1 MTELQP
7 YQTAKPRSFWKRPEG
22 VTGALFLAG
31 ILLAAAYLIIS
42 NMAAIVAL
50 FSNILYLS
58 LILIGLALLFYVILD
73 RRMRN
78 LVWYMYKSIMRWV
91 TSLFIQI
98 DPIGILKSYVQDLE
112 SNLKKLSK
120 QIGSLRGQMRRLQTL
135 TVDNDKEIEYNM
147 LLAQKAKETG
157 QENQLLLASRKAARL
172 KESNQKYEALHEKMT
187 ILYRVLSR
195 MYANSEILLEDT
207 KDQVKL
213 KEQERKAIR
222 TSYSAMKNAMDI
234 ISGTGS
240 KREMFDAALEN
251 IADDLANKVGEM
263 EHFMEMSSSLMES
276 VDLQSGIFEEQGL
289 KMLEEWEKNSS
300 IMLLGGEDF
309 LLEEG
314 DLGKERPSADKIK
327 IDRRKNDRED
337 SSSTYEDLFE

>member
-1 MTELQP
+1 MTDLQP
-7 YQTAKPRSFWKRPEG
+7 YNAPPKSFWKRPEG
-22 VTGALFLAG
+22 VTGALFLVA
-31 ILLAAAYLIIS
+31 LLIGATYLVLA
-42 NMAAIVAL
+42 NMSAIVAL
-50 FSNILYLS
+50 ASNVLYLS
-58 LILIGLALLFYVILD
+58 LMLIGLGLLLYVILD
-73 RRMRN
+73 PRMRN
-78 LVWYMYKSIMRWV
+78 LVWYMYKSAMRWI
-91 TSLFIQI
+91 TGLFIQI

-112 SNLKKLSK
+112 KNLKKLSR

-135 TVDNDKEIEYNM
+135 TEENEKEIEYNM
-147 LLAQKAKETG
+147 LLAQKAKEKG
-157 QENQLLLASRKAARL
+157 QENQVLLASRKAARL
-172 KESNQKYEALHEKMT
+172 QESNQKYANLQDKMS

-234 ISGTGS
+234 ISGSGS

-263 EHFMEMSSSLMES
+263 EHFMEMSASLMDS

-289 KMLEEWEKNSS
+289 KMLEEWERNSS
-300 IMLLGGEDF
+300 IMLMGGDDMFLKDGEEDPASSKKDPVK
-309 LLEEG
+309 LKRKKDDGEESPRSY
-314 DLGKERPSADKIK
+314 D
-327 IDRRKNDRED
+327 
-337 SSSTYEDLFE
+337 DLFE

>member
-7 YQTAKPRSFWKRPEG
+7 YQNPKPRSFWKRPEG

-31 ILLAAAYLIIS
+31 ILLAAAYLIFS

-58 LILIGLALLFYVILD
+58 LILIGLALLFYLILD

-78 LVWYMYKSIMRWV
+78 LVWYMYKSMMRWV
-91 TSLFIQI
+91 TGMFIQI

-112 SNLKKLSK
+112 GNLKKLSK

-135 TVDNDKEIEYNM
+135 TEENDKEIEYNM

-172 KESNQKYEALHEKMT
+172 RESNQKYETLHEKMT

-300 IMLLGGEDF
+300 IMLLGGEEF
-309 LLEEG
+309 LLGESGLRLDDSSGEKIKRKKGKEEG
-314 DLGKERPSADKIK
+314 Q
-327 IDRRKNDRED
+327 D
-337 SSSTYEDLFE
+337 STGSYDDLFE